1 MTKQLD
7 YKGPWCCE
15 NGQAQGVPVC
25 DECAEISAGYQSCM
39 GRTRTKLEELKHTIE
54 QLPAAF
60 IPVKVMLRNLVDAGE
75 IRQARNYVSGAYDA
89 AYCLTDDETALATL
103 HDIKRKLS

>member
-15 NGQAQGVPVC
+15 KGQAQGVPVC

-39 GRTRTKLEELKHTIE
+39 GPGPKTKYFALLDSEEIQFIGEFETIDDAFCNEPPCTHWVFSEEGLRSLRDSIDEVLK
-54 QLPAAF
+54 
-60 IPVKVMLRNLVDAGE
+60 
-75 IRQARNYVSGAYDA
+75 
-89 AYCLTDDETALATL
+89 
-103 HDIKRKLS
+103 